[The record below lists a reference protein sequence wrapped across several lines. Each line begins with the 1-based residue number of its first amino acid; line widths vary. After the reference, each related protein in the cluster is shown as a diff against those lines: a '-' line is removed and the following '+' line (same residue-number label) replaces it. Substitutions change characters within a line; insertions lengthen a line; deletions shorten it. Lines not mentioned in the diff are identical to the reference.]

1 MSFNLFEISSIL
13 GRPVCLYEF
22 IWGEQHWRYTSA
34 DRNIQYPYVD
44 GDPANGTWWTAIP
57 ISDNGFSQG
66 AQSDPFTVTMPRSV
80 EMVQLFKGTP
90 PSTSISMV
98 ARRFHKDDVGQE
110 ATVYWIGTVGS
121 IKGVD
126 AVKAEVTGR
135 SISESIRRTG
145 NRMGWEVN
153 CPHFLF
159 DEGCRADPEAFRHD
173 TTITALA
180 GASVTFASIGY
191 AAERYAGGFL
201 EWDATGNSSMDRRP
215 IDSFVSGTTFALLGR
230 ADRLVVGQDV
240 TIYPGCDLSAATCQ
254 DFFNNLS
261 NHGGFG
267 FMSRHSPFDG
277 NPIY

>member
-22 IWGEQHWRYTSA
+22 VWGDQFWRYTSA
-34 DRNIQYPYVD
+34 DRDIEYP
-44 GDPANGTWWTAIP
+44 PASGTMWTAIP
-57 ISDNGFSQG
+57 ISDGGFSQG
-66 AQSDPFTVTMPRSV
+66 ATSDPFVVTLPRSL
-80 EMVQLFKGTP
+80 EFVQLFKGTP

-98 ARRFHKDDVGQE
+98 ARRFHKDDTDNE
-110 ATVYWIGTVGS
+110 ATVYWLGTVGNV
-121 IKGVD
+121 KGID

-153 CPHFLF
+153 CPHFLY
-159 DEGCRADPEAFRHD
+159 DQGCKVDPEAFRHD
-173 TTITALA
+173 TTITAIA
-180 GASVTFASIGY
+180 GSNVSFATLGY

-201 EWDATGNSSMDRRP
+201 EWDATGNTSFDRRP

-240 TIYPGCDLSAATCQ
+240 TIYPGCDLSATLCES
-254 DFFNNLS
+254 FFNNLS